1 MVSIPKAA
9 HRVRRIAYEPR
20 LDLAIRANAAMLF
33 RGRGKLRP
41 DAIVEIGRGDRVTSV
56 TARALLSTASIGAQ
70 FGFTGGGGLGGWPD
84 ETGRIPGG
92 GGSEA

>member
-1 MVSIPKAA
+1 
-9 HRVRRIAYEPR
+9 
-20 LDLAIRANAAMLF
+20 MLF

-41 DAIVEIGRGDRVTSV
+41 GSIVQIGRGDRVTSV
-56 TARALLSTASIGAQ
+56 TARAQLSTSSIGAQ
-70 FGFTGGGGLGGWPD
+70 FGFTGGSGGPSGWPD